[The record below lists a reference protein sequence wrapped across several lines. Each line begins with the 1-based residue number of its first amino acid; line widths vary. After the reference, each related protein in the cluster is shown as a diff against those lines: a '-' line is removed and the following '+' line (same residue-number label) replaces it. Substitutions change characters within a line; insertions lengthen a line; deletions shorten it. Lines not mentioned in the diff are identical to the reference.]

1 MNRSFDHW
9 LVLITAVLLAFG
21 LVMVFSASAVLAEE
35 EFHDPYKYLIRQSI
49 AIVVGVGVAA
59 AMAFTPTRALKRF
72 GYVAYAACLAG
83 LLCTYVPG
91 LQYKANGAARW
102 IGMGGVNVQPSEFA
116 KIAVLIVLSSFLD
129 QYRTHLHDR
138 RVLAAALAIP
148 ALPAALTLG
157 QPDFGTTAIMVGL
170 CGIMLVIAG
179 LQWRYLIPVAGAGA
193 LGVVFLVTGE
203 EYRWKRVTSF
213 MDPWQNQQGDGYHII
228 QSWVAM
234 HSGGVNGQGLGNSMA
249 KLHFLPEP
257 WTDFIGAVI
266 GEELGLVGLVGLV
279 SLFALFV
286 WRGMRIAQ
294 RASTAFG
301 TYLAATLAVMIGLE
315 AFFNLAVILGL
326 VPPKGL
332 VLPFISY
339 GSSATLANLWAVGVL
354 LSIAA
359 EAKDQPLAQGWQ
371 GAASPL
377 QAQAAR

>member
-35 EFHDPYKYLIRQSI
+35 EFHDPYKYLIRQSV
-49 AIVVGVGVAA
+49 AIIIGVIIAA
-59 AMAFTPTRALKRF
+59 AMAFTPTSALRRF
-72 GYVAYAACLAG
+72 GIAAYASCVAG
-83 LLCTYVPG
+83 LVGTYLPG

-102 IGMGGVNVQPSEFA
+102 IGAGGVNIQPSEFA
-116 KIAVLIVLSSFLD
+116 KIAVLIVLASFLD
-129 QYRTHLHDR
+129 EYRTHLHNR
-138 RVLAAALAIP
+138 KVLATALAIP
-148 ALPAALTLG
+148 AVPGILTLF

-170 CGIMLVIAG
+170 CGIMLLIAG
-179 LQWRYLIPVAGAGA
+179 LQWRYLLPVGGAGA

-266 GEELGLVGLVGLV
+266 GEELGLVGLVSLV

-286 WRGMRIAQ
+286 WRGMLIAR

-301 TYLAATLAVMIGLE
+301 SYLAATLAVMIGLE

-339 GSSATLANLWAVGVL
+339 GSSATLANLWAVGML

-371 GAASPL
+371 APASPL